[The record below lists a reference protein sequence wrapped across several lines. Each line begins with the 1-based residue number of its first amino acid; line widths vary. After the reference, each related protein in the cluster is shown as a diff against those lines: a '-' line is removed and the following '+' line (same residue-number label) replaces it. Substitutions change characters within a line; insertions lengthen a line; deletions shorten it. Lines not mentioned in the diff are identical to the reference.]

1 MKKFI
6 LASVLAGTLT
16 ALCSTSSI
24 ALAQCPGTRGNGDL
38 DGDKKVTMEEI
49 QRMYGHIVEGKA
61 LTACESRA
69 ADLDLSGSFDE
80 ADIQCAYDFFFHKS
94 SCIRRLGDAN
104 GDGKTVAK
112 ADCSTIRNFR
122 TGATTPTD
130 VEIYRAD
137 VAPDGKLDLKDEWC
151 IYAKELAAYR
161 YDMNNDFKV
170 DGKDLLWLFD
180 FALGKV
186 SFPKNAQAACTAYL
200 GDLDGNGIVDPADPE
215 VLFQRLAAMGV
226 NVQLPQ

>member
-38 DGDKKVTMEEI
+38 DGDKQVTPAEV
-49 QRMYGHIVEGKA
+49 QRMSEHFVEGKA

-80 ADIQCAYDFFFHKS
+80 ADMQCAYEFFFQKS

-161 YDMNNDFKV
+161 YDMNNDFKL
-170 DGKDLLWLFD
+170 DGNDLVWLFD
-180 FALGKV
+180 FFLKKV

-200 GDLDGNGIVDPADPE
+200 GDLDGDGIVSPADVQILWE
-215 VLFQRLAAMGV
+215 RLTAMGIKV
-226 NVQLPQ
+226 DLPK